1 MPKRDNRLWRPENAG
16 IQATFCRCEECGEM
30 YEADR
35 EHICKK
41 KNSYP
46 AKEAEKCPG

>member
-16 IQATFCRCEECGEM
+16 IQATFCLCEECGEM

-46 AKEAEKCPG
+46 AKEADKCPG